1 MATNASVSYGSV
13 RINIIDTPGPADF
26 SGEVERVLN
35 MADGCLLL
43 VDAVDGPMPQ
53 TTYVLS
59 QDLQQNVTPMVV
71 INKIDRTEAR
81 VTEVVG
87 MVHDLFLELATSTD
101 RPDFCVLYAAAPHDY
116 ATEDP
121 NTPGTDMQPLFEA
134 ILKRIVIVCY
144 AVGDSIIRRN
154 PVPLPIYSHAT

>member
-1 MATNASVSYGSV
+1 MDTNSLELGRCITILAKNASVSYGSV
-13 RINIIDTPGPADF
+13 RINIIDIIDTPGPADF

-81 VTEVVG
+81 VTEAVG

-101 RPDFCVLYAAAPHDY
+101 RPDFSVLYAAARHDY

-121 NTPGTDMQPLFEA
+121 NTPGTDMQPF
-134 ILKRIVIVCY
+134 LKRF
-144 AVGDSIIRRN
+144 
-154 PVPLPIYSHAT
+154 